1 MTIRMILIATSKLKS
16 NVKELNDSENI
27 IRIPVITS
35 HQSEENGIEIDQTE
49 GKKKPSTTQ
58 SFSNVSRAESGA
70 TMTGESVDPP
80 SSIVPFQSSEA
91 RLICL
96 SPSSSSASTSSSS
109 PPSPEARRLNDYG
122 KWAFDFSSFQNRK
135 LFKWISQNQWNK
147 LIDWNDSIAIP
158 EYSLIESFQS

>member
-16 NVKELNDSENI
+16 NVKGLNDSENI

-80 SSIVPFQSSEA
+80 TSIVPFQSSEA

-109 PPSPEARRLNDYG
+109 PPSPEARRLNDYEN
-122 KWAFDFSSFQNRK
+122 SSNES
-135 LFKWISQNQWNK
+135 FKINETNFCD
-147 LIDWNDSIAIP
+147 LIIDWNDSIAIP